1 MIVDPIEVFF
11 AIHPHVRWAVAALF
25 AVLALATGITA
36 GLGRLKPGLD
46 LAEVRLRIR
55 TWWLIVALF
64 AAAVTINPLVALAF
78 FTALSALAFRE
89 YLSVIPDLPVD
100 RRVLLWAYLAIPI
113 QYLWI
118 GKSWYGMFIIFIP
131 VYMLLFLPMRI
142 VLLGGTTGFLRA
154 VGTVHW
160 GLMMTVFCVS
170 HVAALLMVP
179 LTTNPQGGGAGLVLF
194 LVMLTQ
200 LNDVAQFLWGK
211 TLGRHKVVP
220 LVSPNKTYEGFL
232 GGAVTTTAL
241 AGLLGPWLTPFGGY
255 EALAAG
261 LLIATSGFIG
271 DVVISALKR
280 DLGIKDSGT
289 LLPGHGG
296 LLDRLDSL
304 LYTAPLFF
312 HYARYLGYVP

>member
-1 MIVDPIEVFF
+1 MSFDPVATFF

-25 AVLALATGITA
+25 GVLILANLATW
-36 GLGRLKPGLD
+36 GLGRMKPEMA

-55 TWWLIVALF
+55 TWWLIVVLF
-64 AAAVTINPLVALAF
+64 AGAITINQTVAVASF
-78 FTALSALAFRE
+78 AALSALAFRE
-89 YLSVIPDLPVD
+89 YLAVIPGLGVD
-100 RRVLLWAYLAIPI
+100 RRVVLWAYLAIPI
-113 QYLWI
+113 QYLWV
-118 GKSWYGMFIIFIP
+118 GMGWYGMFIIFVP

-142 VLLGGTTGFLRA
+142 VLLGGTEGFLRA

-160 GLMMTVFCVS
+160 GLMMTVFCIS
-170 HVAALLMVP
+170 HVAAMLMVP
-179 LTTNPQGGGAGLVLF
+179 LGANPQGGGAGLVLF
-194 LVMLTQ
+194 LVVLTQ
-200 LNDVAQFLWGK
+200 LNDVAQFIWGK

-220 LVSPNKTYEGFL
+220 LVSPGKTYEGFV
-232 GGAVTTTAL
+232 GGLATTTFL
-241 AGLLGPWLTPFGGY
+241 AWLLGPWLTPFSGG

-261 LLIATSGFIG
+261 LLIGTSGFIG
-271 DVVISALKR
+271 DIVISALKR

-289 LLPGHGG
+289 MLPGHGG